1 MNGLKVNLHI
11 TETCNYRC
19 RHCFAHFDKRTDLPL
34 KSWLA
39 IIDNFKSSKIVSAI
53 NFAGGEPVFY
63 RGFNELLRYAKES
76 SFEVS
81 LISNGSLLLD
91 EKFFP
96 AENFIY
102 LSTLGISVDSLNE
115 NILLKLGRCDA
126 KHNVLSENKL
136 CELINTA
143 KRINPSIK
151 IKFNTVISQL
161 NLHEHL
167 TQIEQKIHIDRWKFL
182 KVKAF
187 DDNNFSNLDILVS
200 DDEFSYFIERNKRS
214 EGSAILEKSTA
225 RSYIVIDNQ
234 GNLLDNLNEKYEIV
248 GNLLHESFAEVFN
261 RYQFDRELY
270 ESRYIQT
277 TSEDENF

>member
-39 IIDNFKSSKIVSAI
+39 IIDNSKSSKIVSAI

-187 DDNNFSNLDILVS
+187 DDNNFSNLDILVT
-200 DDEFSYFIERNKRS
+200 DDEFSYFINRNKRS
-214 EGSAILEKSTA
+214 EGPAILEKSTA

-234 GNLLDNLNEKYEIV
+234 GNLLDNYNEQYEIV
-248 GNLLHESFAEVFN
+248 GNLLHESFAEVFS

-277 TSEDENF
+277 ASEDRSF

>member
-187 DDNNFSNLDILVS
+187 DDNNFSNLDILVT
-200 DDEFSYFIERNKRS
+200 DDEFSYFI
-214 EGSAILEKSTA
+214 
-225 RSYIVIDNQ
+225 
-234 GNLLDNLNEKYEIV
+234 NLKLT
-248 GNLLHESFAEVFN
+248 G
-261 RYQFDRELY
+261 
-270 ESRYIQT
+270 
-277 TSEDENF
+277 